1 MWTKEIACAKSGD
14 LRKSSALLLGA
25 QLWSQ
30 TWDIYNLV
38 PQLPL
43 LGHVYA
49 FLEPL
54 FPDL

>member
-1 MWTKEIACAKSGD
+1 MWTNEIACAKSGD

-38 PQLPL
+38 PQL
-43 LGHVYA
+43 GHVYA